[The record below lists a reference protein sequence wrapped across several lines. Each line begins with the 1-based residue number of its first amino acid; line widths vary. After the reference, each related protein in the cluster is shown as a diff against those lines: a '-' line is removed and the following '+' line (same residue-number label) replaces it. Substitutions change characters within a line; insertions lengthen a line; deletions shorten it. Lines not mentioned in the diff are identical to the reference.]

1 MNNHIL
7 GEGRAPG
14 KVILFG
20 DHAVVYGQPA
30 IAVPVARIEASA
42 AIHPLEDGD
51 DWQLAA
57 ETLAGMVPLN
67 DLAIDHPLAAILRR
81 SLEWIGET
89 IKPGLLRIN
98 STIPIASGLGS
109 GAAVSV
115 AIVRAIANYSQKQI
129 NDEEVSKL
137 VYEVE
142 KIHHGNPSGIDNTVI
157 AYRSPVYFQRDKPIE
172 LLNVVHPF
180 HLAIADTGI
189 ASATRLTVS
198 GVRERYEAS
207 PLEYS
212 TYFERMGSISSEAR
226 KSIVDGMTQSLGSR
240 MNENHG
246 LLKSIGVSCMEID
259 RLVDAARE
267 AGAAG
272 AKLSGAGLGGNVI
285 AIVEEHSAEK
295 VKQSLSKAG
304 AKRVILTMVDGEES

>member
-1 MNNHIL
+1 MKNQIL

-20 DHAVVYGQPA
+20 EHAVVYGQPA
-30 IAVPVARIEASA
+30 IAVPVSKIEAIA
-42 AIHPLEDGD
+42 TIHPLEDGD

-57 ETLAGMVPLN
+57 ETLAGVVPFD
-67 DLAIDHPLAAILRR
+67 DLAIDHPLAAILRS
-81 SLEWIGET
+81 SLDWIGES
-89 IKPGLLRIN
+89 ILPGSLRIE

-109 GAAVSV
+109 GAAVSAAV
-115 AIVRAIANYSQKQI
+115 VRAIANYAKKQI
-129 NDEEVSKL
+129 HDEEVSKL

-142 KIHHGNPSGIDNTVI
+142 KIHHGTPSGIDNTVI
-157 AYRSPVYFQRDKPIE
+157 AYRCPVYFQRAKPIE
-172 LLNVVHPF
+172 RLNVGHPI
-180 HLAIADTGI
+180 HLAIADSGI
-189 ASATRLTVS
+189 ASSTRLAIS
-198 GVRERYEAS
+198 GVREQYESS
-207 PLEYS
+207 PLEFT
-212 TYFERMGSISSEAR
+212 TYFEKIGSISSEAR
-226 KSIVDGMTQSLGSR
+226 KSIVDGMPKSLGPR

-267 AGAAG
+267 AGATG

-285 AIVEEHSAEK
+285 ALVDEHSAEK

-304 AKRVILTMVDGEES
+304 AKRVILTMVDGEAT